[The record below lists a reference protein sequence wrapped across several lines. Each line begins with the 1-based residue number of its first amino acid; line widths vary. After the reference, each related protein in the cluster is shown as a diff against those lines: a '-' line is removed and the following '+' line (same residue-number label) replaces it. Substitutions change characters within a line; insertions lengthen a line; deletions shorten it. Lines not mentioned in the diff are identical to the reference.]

1 MRRFAL
7 LLAVAAAALAPAAA
21 HAADPLA
28 SAYAKTAAAKTFR
41 TVMTGKVAAGPIDI
55 PFTATGETD
64 SASGVSHWD
73 FDLSQAARSL
83 GVAPASL
90 RPEIVV
96 ETKPPVM
103 FVRWP
108 LLARSF
114 RTTKP
119 WVKLDL
125 AKLARSQPQL
135 GQLSQLQQGTDVGSA
150 LRLARLASGPVRT
163 VGSETIRGEAAT
175 HYKTTVDYRKLA
187 QTLPSTARKALV
199 QAGARKAPLDLW
211 VDGDGYLRRIAY
223 SYAALSQGT
232 PIKTSTT
239 FEFYDFGAPVSVKLP
254 AAAQVGEPAG
264 LGG

>member
-1 MRRFAL
+1 VRRLAL
-7 LLAVAAAALAPAAA
+7 VLAVAAAAIAPAAA
-21 HAADPLA
+21 RAGDPLA
-28 SAYAKTAAAKTFR
+28 SAYTKTSAAKTFK
-41 TVMTGKVAAGPIDI
+41 TVMTGKVSAGPIGI
-55 PFTATGETD
+55 PFTARGETD
-64 SASGVSHWD
+64 NAGGVSHWD

-90 RPEIVV
+90 RPELVV

-108 LLARSF
+108 LLARSLK
-114 RTTKP
+114 TTKP

-125 AKLARSQPQL
+125 AKLARSQPSL
-135 GQLSQLQQGTDVGSA
+135 GQLSQLQQGTDVASA
-150 LRLARLASGPVRT
+150 LRLARLASGPVST
-163 VGSETIRGEAAT
+163 VGRETIRGDAAT
-175 HYKTTVDYRKLA
+175 HYRTTVAYRKLA

-199 QAGARKAPLDLW
+199 QAGARRAPLDIW

-223 SYAALSQGT
+223 SYAAVSQGT

-239 FEFYDFGAPVSVKLP
+239 FEFYAFDAPVSVGLP
-254 AAAQVGEPAG
+254 PAAQVGEPAA